1 MLQWAQMVYY
11 AAFAV
16 VFQFGWASV
25 QISHLALIPS
35 LSHNQ
40 NERTGLTA
48 LRLVLSW
55 RVHISHL
62 ALIPSLSHH
71 QNQRTG
77 LTALRWAYL

>member
-48 LRLVLSW
+48 LRWV
-55 RVHISHL
+55 
-62 ALIPSLSHH
+62 
-71 QNQRTG
+71 
-77 LTALRWAYL
+77 YL